1 MTYSLE
7 MNRQLGTKW
16 FTFYTKV
23 RPWFACLTT
32 LTVVVDFLQYMST
45 YFSNW
50 WLLLYFLGSIAQAG
64 LSIAVAVKSDDAY
77 ADFVKFV
84 KSVLLFETINMAY
97 GQGVQQ
103 YIQNGLDLG
112 SAVVSFV
119 IILVISYFVWYR
131 LNVKYFEKRLMRA
144 EDNSIVTVPNYT
156 EPAKPVPVKPAVE
169 ETPVIAN
176 ATASEPAKICFCRKC
191 GEKLIEDSLF
201 CRKCGTKV
209 VSETE
214 TN

>member
-16 FTFYTKV
+16 FTFYTRV

-32 LTVVVDFLQYMST
+32 LTVIVDFLQYMNT

-50 WLLLYFLGSIAQAG
+50 WLLLHFAASITQAV

-84 KSVLLFETINMAY
+84 KGVLLFETISMAY

-112 SAVVSFV
+112 SAVISF
-119 IILVISYFVWYR
+119 IIVLVISYFVWYR
-131 LNVKYFEKRLMRA
+131 LNVKYFEKRLMQA
-144 EDNSIVTVPNYT
+144 EDNNIVTAPNYT

-169 ETPVIAN
+169 VTPIITN
-176 ATASEPAKICFCRKC
+176 ATASEPTKICFCRKC
-191 GEKLIEDSLF
+191 GEKLIENSIF
-201 CRKCGTKV
+201 CRKCGTKIEEI
-209 VSETE
+209 SE
-214 TN
+214 